1 MRLLV
6 VEDQAKVARFI
17 QRGLEEQQ
25 YAVDVA
31 TTGED
36 ALAMLSVT
44 PYDLVVLDVMLPG
57 ISGIETC
64 RQLREQGHA
73 VPVLMLTARTVL
85 EDKVVGLDA
94 GADDYLTKPF
104 AFAEFL
110 ARIRALLRR
119 QETVKTSQ
127 LRVADLVLDTATHE
141 VSRGG
146 EIIELASKEYAV
158 LEYLMRRAGQVVTRT
173 MILEAVWSYDFDPGS
188 NVVDVYI
195 RYLRRKLDDAHPVK
209 LLETIRGT
217 GYRLRTPR
225 VP

>member
-64 RQLREQGHA
+64 RQLRGQGHA